1 MDFGSPEKLSGVIY
15 FFKKRRRKKKR
26 CKSSK
31 RRNKNNK
38 LKAVRKAIG
47 WRWGGRDGLKGS
59 AAPADPFV
67 WPLRSGAGAAELR
80 AGTGGEARS
89 RGGPFPGTPSAWK
102 KKTRAGKH
110 QPQILPLGEN
120 NYKSDK
126 INVRNAVETSSW
138 GGEAKQK
145 KFPVLSQHRAPLS
158 SPPED
163 GAVAARASSCPPGRG
178 SLPCIN
184 QPGPSAGLGPVA
196 RN

>member
-1 MDFGSPEKLSGVIY
+1 MGQKARRPRQTLSFG
-15 FFKKRRRKKKR
+15 
-26 CKSSK
+26 
-31 RRNKNNK
+31 
-38 LKAVRKAIG
+38 
-47 WRWGGRDGLKGS
+47 
-59 AAPADPFV
+59 
-67 WPLRSGAGAAELR
+67 RSGAGPGPRSCAQEPGAKR
-80 AGTGGEARS
+80 GAGGALPRHPLSGE
-89 RGGPFPGTPSAWK
+89 K
-102 KKTRAGKH
+102 KNRAGKH

-138 GGEAKQK
+138 GGKAKQK

>member
-1 MDFGSPEKLSGVIY
+1 MLFISL
-15 FFKKRRRKKKR
+15 RRGEEKKR

-31 RRNKNNK
+31 RINKNNK

-89 RGGPFPGTPSAWK
+89 RGGALPRHPLSGEK
-102 KKTRAGKH
+102 KNRAGKH